1 VSQPPSHAGLH
12 LIFTVQS
19 LACALPIARV
29 VETMRPLP
37 VRRIDGAPEVVL
49 GAAII
54 RGIPTP
60 VVDASR
66 LLGAAGSAPA
76 GRFVT
81 LAVDGRRVSL
91 AVTTVEGVRVLG
103 QQSFAALPPLLA
115 RADDK
120 AIAAIGALDQEL
132 MVLLGGG
139 RLVPESVFAVLP
151 AGAVA

>member
-1 VSQPPSHAGLH
+1 MAGV
-12 LIFTVQS
+12 I
-19 LACALPIARV
+19 
-29 VETMRPLP
+29 ETMRPLP
-37 VRRIDGAPEVVL
+37 VQRIDRAPDVVL

-66 LLGAAGSAPA
+66 LLGAGGGAPP

-81 LAVDGRRVSL
+81 LALGLMGRQVSL
-91 AVTTVEGVRVLG
+91 AVTTVQGVRVLG

-115 RADDK
+115 GADGD

-132 MVLLGGG
+132 IVLLGGA
-139 RLVPESVFAVLP
+139 RLVPEEVFAALP
-151 AGAVA
+151 AGALA